1 MNIITPKFEIL
12 EQPAGL
18 DGMYKMIEIAG
29 RTLNTYNMNYE

>member
-18 DGMYKMIEIAG
+18 DGMYKMIELTG
-29 RTLNTYNMNYE
+29 GEL